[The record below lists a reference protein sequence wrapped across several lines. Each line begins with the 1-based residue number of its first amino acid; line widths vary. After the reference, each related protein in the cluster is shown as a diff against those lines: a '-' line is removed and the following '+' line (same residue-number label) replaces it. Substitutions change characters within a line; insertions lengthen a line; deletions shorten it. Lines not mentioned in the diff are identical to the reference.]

1 MNKFVVSYLIVVS
14 LPYGVNRKEKGGWG
28 GISRSTSTQDFR
40 APRSHI
46 VHLAGQFVT
55 LFLDDFM
62 SSSQF
67 GFEYSG
73 CLPSSVA
80 QVFHLGEHVAELVDE
95 LISAG
100 LPFVHRKVGEV
111 VAAVMLGKVR
121 KKGELVVCGGV

>member
-1 MNKFVVSYLIVVS
+1 MCRVVFDSGVIIVRCQEK
-14 LPYGVNRKEKGGWG
+14 RKREDDGTN
-28 GISRSTSTQDFR
+28 ISRSTPTQNFR

-95 LISAG
+95 LISTG
-100 LPFVHRKVGEV
+100 LPFIHRKVGEV

-121 KKGELVVCGGV
+121 KKGELVVRGGV